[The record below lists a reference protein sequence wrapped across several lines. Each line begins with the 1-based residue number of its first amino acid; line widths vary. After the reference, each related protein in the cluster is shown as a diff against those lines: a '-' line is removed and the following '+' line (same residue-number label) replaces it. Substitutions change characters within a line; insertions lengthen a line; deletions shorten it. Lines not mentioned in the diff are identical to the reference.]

1 MKFLLELQQ
10 RHQLLQQ
17 KKRVHELANYT
28 AEDVKKLREATA
40 AGMLDCKKALDEAD
54 GDYSKALDLIRV
66 KGLKGVTKREGRLT
80 SNGAVVAKVEGNL
93 GVMLELNCET
103 DFVAKGE
110 RFVALADELLAH
122 LQNAQSDSVESFLA
136 STMANG
142 STVQSTVDDA
152 NATLGEKIEVRRIA
166 VIKDSPVGI
175 YLHRTSPDLPPQV
188 GVLVE
193 LVKDAAEVGKDI
205 AQHIAAFAPQFVNR
219 EQVPA
224 DLIENERRI
233 AEETAREEGKPEA
246 ALSKII
252 EGRVA
257 GFVKEVSLIE
267 QSFAKDAKKTVKQ
280 ILDEAGTAVKAF
292 HRFRVGQ

>member
-1 MKFLLELQQ
+1 M
-10 RHQLLQQ
+10 
-17 KKRVHELANYT
+17 ANYT

-54 GDYSKALDLIRV
+54 GDYDKALDLIRV
-66 KGLKGVTKREGRLT
+66 KGLKGITKREGRLT
-80 SNGAVVAKVEGNL
+80 SNGAVVAKVEGDL

-122 LQNAQSDSVESFLA
+122 LQNAQSDSLEAFLA
-136 STMANG
+136 STMGNG
-142 STVQSTVDDA
+142 TTVQATIDEA
-152 NATLGEKIEVRRIA
+152 NATMGEKIEVRRIA

-233 AEETAREEGKPEA
+233 AEDTAREEGKPEA

>member
-1 MKFLLELQQ
+1 
-10 RHQLLQQ
+10 
-17 KKRVHELANYT
+17 LANYT

-40 AGMLDCKKALDEAD
+40 AGMLDCKKALDEAE
-54 GDYSKALDLIRV
+54 GDYNKALDIIRV
-66 KGLKGVTKREGRLT
+66 KGLKGITKREGRLT

-122 LQNAQSDSVESFLA
+122 LQNAQSDSLEAFLA
-136 STMANG
+136 STMGNG
-142 STVQSTVDDA
+142 TTVQATIDEA
-152 NATLGEKIEVRRIA
+152 NATMGEKIEVRRIA

-224 DLIENERRI
+224 ELIENERRI
-233 AEETAREEGKPEA
+233 AEDTAREEGKPEA

>member
-1 MKFLLELQQ
+1 M
-10 RHQLLQQ
+10 
-17 KKRVHELANYT
+17 AAYT

-40 AGMLDCKKALDEAD
+40 AGMLDCKKALDEAE
-54 GDYSKALDLIRV
+54 GDYNKALDIIRV

-110 RFVALADELLAH
+110 RFIALADELLAH
-122 LQNAQSDSVESFLA
+122 LQNAQSDSLESFLA

-142 STVQSTVDDA
+142 STVQATVDEA
-152 NATLGEKIEVRRIA
+152 NATLGEKIEVRRIT
-166 VIKDSPVGI
+166 VLKDSPVGI

-188 GVLVE
+188 GVLVQ
-193 LVKDAAEVGKDI
+193 LTKDAAEVGKDI

-219 EQVPA
+219 EDVPA

-246 ALSKII
+246 SLVKII
-252 EGRVA
+252 EGRVT

-292 HRFRVGQ
+292 DRFRVGQ

>member
-1 MKFLLELQQ
+1 
-10 RHQLLQQ
+10 LLQQ
-17 KKRVHELANYT
+17 KKQVLKLANYT

-110 RFVALADELLAH
+110 RFVALADELLSH
-122 LQNAQSDSVESFLA
+122 LQNAQSDSVEAFLA
-136 STMANG
+136 STMGNG

-193 LVKDAAEVGKDI
+193 LVKDAADVGKDI

>member
-1 MKFLLELQQ
+1 M
-10 RHQLLQQ
+10 
-17 KKRVHELANYT
+17 AAYT
-28 AEDVKKLREATA
+28 AQDVKNLREATA
-40 AGMLDCKKALDEAD
+40 AGMLDCKKALDEAE
-54 GDYSKALDLIRV
+54 GDYNKAIDIIRV

-122 LQNAQSDSVESFLA
+122 LQNAQSDSLEAFLA
-136 STMANG
+136 TSMSSG
-142 STVQSTVDDA
+142 KTVQATVDEA

-166 VIKDSPVGI
+166 VLKDSPVGI

-188 GVLVE
+188 GVLVQ
-193 LVKDAAEVGKDI
+193 LTKDAADVGKDI

-219 EQVPA
+219 EDVPA

-246 ALSKII
+246 SLVKII
-252 EGRVA
+252 EGRVT

-292 HRFRVGQ
+292 NRFRVGQ

>member
-1 MKFLLELQQ
+1 M
-10 RHQLLQQ
+10 
-17 KKRVHELANYT
+17 AAYT
-28 AEDVKKLREATA
+28 AQDVKNLREATA
-40 AGMLDCKKALDEAD
+40 AGMLDCKKALDEAE
-54 GDYSKALDLIRV
+54 GDYNKAIDIIRV

-122 LQNAQSDSVESFLA
+122 LQNAQSDSLEAFLTT
-136 STMANG
+136 SMSNG
-142 STVQSTVDDA
+142 KTVQATVDEA

-166 VIKDSPVGI
+166 VLKDSPVGI

-188 GVLVE
+188 GVLVQ
-193 LVKDAAEVGKDI
+193 LTKDAAEVGKDI

-219 EQVPA
+219 EDVPA

-246 ALSKII
+246 SLVKII
-252 EGRVA
+252 EGRVT

-292 HRFRVGQ
+292 NRFRVGQ